1 MCCSLPPMAMKPSHN
16 VRRLESFRRAERKYD
31 STAVRVVGNWR
42 ERRPRSNAVIAIT
55 TGIRRELECKRLF
68 STVIILQEMF
78 HRSVPANENVS

>member
-16 VRRLESFRRAERKYD
+16 ERRLESFRSAEQKYD

-55 TGIRRELECKRLF
+55 TGIRRELECKGLIATVEMGNWLF
-68 STVIILQEMF
+68 VGG
-78 HRSVPANENVS
+78 V